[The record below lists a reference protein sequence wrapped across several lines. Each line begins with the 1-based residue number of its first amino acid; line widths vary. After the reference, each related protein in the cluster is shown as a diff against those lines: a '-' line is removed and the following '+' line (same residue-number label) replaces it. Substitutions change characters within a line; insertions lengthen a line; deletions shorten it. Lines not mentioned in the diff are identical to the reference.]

1 MGTNWCKKCMYVSVV
16 QMVVFKK
23 GIKTQ
28 KKKNDAITNNNDVT
42 HAEDG
47 VGMRVLLTLYVF
59 IKSSER
65 SRLYVGMVTIRFGDV
80 FLLDAIKELSLNILF
95 SFAEK

>member
-1 MGTNWCKKCMYVSVV
+1 MGTNWCKKCMYVSV

-80 FLLDAIKELSLNILF
+80 FLLDAIK
-95 SFAEK
+95 

>member
-1 MGTNWCKKCMYVSVV
+1 MYVSVV

-80 FLLDAIKELSLNILF
+80 FLLDAIK
-95 SFAEK
+95 

>member
-1 MGTNWCKKCMYVSVV
+1 MRELIDAKNVCMS
-16 QMVVFKK
+16 KLR
-23 GIKTQ
+23 
-28 KKKNDAITNNNDVT
+28 KKNDAIINNNDVT

-80 FLLDAIKELSLNILF
+80 FLLDAIK
-95 SFAEK
+95 